1 MKKHLFTLTLSSV
14 LAIPAVSHAEFKGGF
29 ADIGIHYLDWTSRTT
44 EKSSTKSHKDDFGY
58 LELEGGA
65 NFSWGEMYGFFDW
78 ENFYNDRHDKPGSEQ
93 RYTFKNTNRIY
104 LGDTGFNLYLH
115 AYGTYGSA
123 NRVNFH
129 DDMFL
134 YGIGYNFTGSGWWFK
149 PFFAKRYTDQTYYTG
164 DNGYVAGW
172 VAGYSFMLGS
182 EKFTLTNWNEYE
194 FDRDATYAAGN
205 GGKEGLN
212 GAIALWWNA
221 TSHITTGIQYR
232 YADDKLGED
241 FYQDAIIYSIKFNF

>member
-1 MKKHLFTLTLSSV
+1 MIVMINRVASSV
-14 LAIPAVSHAEFKGGF
+14 
-29 ADIGIHYLDWTSRTT
+29 IHLKYQPYL
-44 EKSSTKSHKDDFGY
+44 
-58 LELEGGA
+58 
-65 NFSWGEMYGFFDW
+65 
-78 ENFYNDRHDKPGSEQ
+78 P
-93 RYTFKNTNRIY
+93 
-104 LGDTGFNLYLH
+104 GDTGFNLYLH

-212 GAIALWWNA
+212 GAVTLWWNA

-241 FYQDAIIYSIKFNF
+241 FTGMR